1 MKRMFK
7 WLGSKNGFLKPV
19 NVITN
24 VAAPLSYVLYQTQAF
39 VVEEIDSELVA
50 ISNNLLAGIRGAII
64 LLFVLLS
71 IIQIYKPPK
80 IVTVSLVL
88 GGVMVFASSLFSTL
102 GIALLLFGLSN
113 VFNSYT
119 FERLI
124 IRNDKIKKAKEDQE
138 IDMLIGG
145 KHNG

>member
-19 NVITN
+19 SVITN

-39 VVEEIDSELVA
+39 VVEEIDNELVA
-50 ISNNLLAGIRGAII
+50 ISNNLLTGIRGAII

-102 GIALLLFGLSN
+102 GIALLLFGVSN

-124 IRNDKIKKAKEDQE
+124 LRNDKIKKAKEDQE

>member
-19 NVITN
+19 SVITN

-39 VVEEIDSELVA
+39 VVEEIDNELVA
-50 ISNNLLAGIRGAII
+50 ISNNLLTGIRGAII

-80 IVTVSLVL
+80 IVTASLVL

-124 IRNDKIKKAKEDQE
+124 LRNDKIKKAKEDQE

>member
-19 NVITN
+19 SVITN

-50 ISNNLLAGIRGAII
+50 ISNNLLTGIRGAII

-124 IRNDKIKKAKEDQE
+124 LRNDKIKKAKEDQK

>member
-19 NVITN
+19 SVITN

-39 VVEEIDSELVA
+39 VVEEIDNELVA
-50 ISNNLLAGIRGAII
+50 ISNNLLTGIRGAII

-80 IVTVSLVL
+80 IVTASLVL

-102 GIALLLFGLSN
+102 GIALLLFGVSN

-124 IRNDKIKKAKEDQE
+124 IRNNKIKKAKEDQE

>member
-1 MKRMFK
+1 MKRIFK

-19 NVITN
+19 SVITN

-39 VVEEIDSELVA
+39 VVEEIDNELVA
-50 ISNNLLAGIRGAII
+50 ISNNLLTGIRGAII

-80 IVTVSLVL
+80 IVTASLVL

-102 GIALLLFGLSN
+102 GIALLLFGVSN

-124 IRNDKIKKAKEDQE
+124 IRNNKIKKAKEDQE

>member
-19 NVITN
+19 SVITN

-39 VVEEIDSELVA
+39 VVEEIDNELVA
-50 ISNNLLAGIRGAII
+50 ISNNLLTGIRGAII

-80 IVTVSLVL
+80 IVTASLVL

-102 GIALLLFGLSN
+102 GIALLLFGVSN

-124 IRNDKIKKAKEDQE
+124 LRNDKIKKAKEDQE
-138 IDMLIGG
+138 INMLIGG

>member
-19 NVITN
+19 SVITN

-39 VVEEIDSELVA
+39 VVEEIDNELVA
-50 ISNNLLAGIRGAII
+50 ISNNLLTGIRGAII

-124 IRNDKIKKAKEDQE
+124 LRNDKIKKAKEDQE

>member
-19 NVITN
+19 SVITN

-39 VVEEIDSELVA
+39 VVEEIDNELVA
-50 ISNNLLAGIRGAII
+50 ISNNLLTGIRGAII

-113 VFNSYT
+113 VLNSYT

-124 IRNDKIKKAKEDQE
+124 LRNDKIKKAKEDQE

>member
-19 NVITN
+19 SVITN

-39 VVEEIDSELVA
+39 VVEEIDNELVA
-50 ISNNLLAGIRGAII
+50 ISNNLLTGIRGAII

-102 GIALLLFGLSN
+102 GIALLLFGVSN
-113 VFNSYT
+113 VLNSYT

-124 IRNDKIKKAKEDQE
+124 LRNDKIKKAKEDQE

>member
-19 NVITN
+19 SVITN

-39 VVEEIDSELVA
+39 VVEEIDNELVA
-50 ISNNLLAGIRGAII
+50 ISNNLLTGIRGAII

-80 IVTVSLVL
+80 IVTASLVL

-124 IRNDKIKKAKEDQE
+124 LRNDKIKKAKEDQE
-138 IDMLIGG
+138 INMLIGG

>member
-19 NVITN
+19 SVITN

-50 ISNNLLAGIRGAII
+50 ISNNLLTGIRGAII

-124 IRNDKIKKAKEDQE
+124 LRNDKIKKAKEDQE